1 MNGAIARIIL
11 RYGVGAVIGMEAAQA
26 LAGDPDIVLVLA
38 GGVGVAIE
46 AAYTI
51 AKRRGWAL

>member
-1 MNGAIARIIL
+1 
-11 RYGVGAVIGMEAAQA
+11 MEAAQA
-26 LAGDPDIVLVLA
+26 LAGDPDIVLALA
-38 GGVGVAIE
+38 GAVGVAIE